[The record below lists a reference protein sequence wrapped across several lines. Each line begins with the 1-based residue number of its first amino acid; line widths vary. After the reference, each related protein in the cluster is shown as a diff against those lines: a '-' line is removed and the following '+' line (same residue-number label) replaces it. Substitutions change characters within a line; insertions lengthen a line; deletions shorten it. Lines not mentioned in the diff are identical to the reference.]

1 MMIANLWDLGI
12 HHRLC
17 SPEGQAVK
25 QESEV
30 RGTCRC
36 VYVCASEFLC
46 LAPYLP
52 WTPIQPVAAG
62 KPVFAVTSATWPSGT
77 GSAACS
83 IFARKAIFSWT
94 TSLTSGSNWTK
105 TA

>member
-1 MMIANLWDLGI
+1 MIANLWDLGL

-30 RGTCRC
+30 RGKCPC
-36 VYVCASEFLC
+36 GYVCASEFLC

-52 WTPIQPVAAG
+52 WAPIQPVAAG
-62 KPVFAVTSATWPSGT
+62 KPVFAVTTTAWSSGT

-83 IFARKAIFSWT
+83 IFARKAIFSCT
-94 TSLTSGSNWTK
+94 TSLTSGSNCTR
-105 TA
+105 AA